1 MNIRTLDGNLV
12 KWNLVG
18 NLSKSSKYKSEPHL
32 KARQLLI
39 ELFPTLQILEEV
51 SAPIK
56 KSETLYLD
64 FYLPLKKYCIEV
76 HGEQHYKFVPFYH
89 TNILGFVKAKK
100 RDQEKQEWCE
110 INNITYIEL
119 PHNESIDQWK
129 ERVLNA

>member
-18 NLSKSSKYKSEPHL
+18 NLSKGSKYKSEPHL